1 MNLNEPVHKILVLI
15 ACVNSERSDE
25 PAQSRQRIRCSHT
38 YNSRWIMSHLRH
50 RNFQFRY
57 IYEGVRL
64 LSVYTQLSS
73 GVIGLGFDLNSN
85 SAFIFLH
92 K

>member
-1 MNLNEPVHKILVLI
+1 MNAQTSLHSLI
-15 ACVNSERSDE
+15 RGFAVCIHTIALGLCHIWDIGIFSSD
-25 PAQSRQRIRCSHT
+25 
-38 YNSRWIMSHLRH
+38 
-50 RNFQFRY
+50 

-73 GVIGLGFDLNSN
+73 RVIGLGFDLNSN
-85 SAFIFLH
+85 SVFIFLR

>member
-1 MNLNEPVHKILVLI
+1 MNAQTSIHTI
-15 ACVNSERSDE
+15 AVGLCHIGIFSSD
-25 PAQSRQRIRCSHT
+25 
-38 YNSRWIMSHLRH
+38 
-50 RNFQFRY
+50 

-64 LSVYTQLSS
+64 LSVYTQLSN

-85 SAFIFLH
+85 SVFIFLH

>member
-25 PAQSRQRIRCSHT
+25 PARSRQRIRCCIHT
-38 YNSRWIMSHLRH
+38 IAVGLCHICDIGIFSSD
-50 RNFQFRY
+50 

-85 SAFIFLH
+85 SVFTRVIQ
-92 K
+92 

>member
-25 PAQSRQRIRCSHT
+25 TAQSRQRIRCLHT
-38 YNSRWIMSHLRH
+38 YNSRWIMPHLRH

-57 IYEGVRL
+57 I
-64 LSVYTQLSS
+64 
-73 GVIGLGFDLNSN
+73 
-85 SAFIFLH
+85 
-92 K
+92 

>member
-25 PAQSRQRIRCSHT
+25 PAQSRQRIRCLHT
-38 YNSRWIMSHLRH
+38 YN
-50 RNFQFRY
+50 
-57 IYEGVRL
+57 EGVRL

-85 SAFIFLH
+85 SVFIFLH

>member
-1 MNLNEPVHKILVLI
+1 MNAQTSLCSLVRGFAVCIHTI
-15 ACVNSERSDE
+15 AVGLCHICDIGIFSSD
-25 PAQSRQRIRCSHT
+25 
-38 YNSRWIMSHLRH
+38 
-50 RNFQFRY
+50 

-73 GVIGLGFDLNSN
+73 GFIGLGFDLNSN
-85 SAFIFLH
+85 SVFIFLH